1 MLFSI
6 LTLPRFL
13 FLLTKVKVHKIV
25 TSDMIVIIII
35 NITKISPVIGPERG
49 NIHIYS
55 EHLL

>member
-13 FLLTKVKVHKIV
+13 FLLIKVKANKIV
-25 TSDMIVIIII
+25 TSDMIII
-35 NITKISPVIGPERG
+35 ITKISPVVSPERG